1 MDFIPVVVGAIVEDK
16 AVVVERIDEVVT
28 VMNIVPVDEIDV
40 TVLER
45 IIGVLI
51 MSETVVRDVDGC
63 KVVVDVKV
71 VVVVDDFVVDCG

>member
-16 AVVVERIDEVVT
+16 AVVVEKIDEVVI
-28 VMNIVPVDEIDV
+28 VMNVVPIDEIDV
-40 TVLER
+40 TVLEG

-51 MSETVVRDVDGC
+51 VSETVFRDVDGC

-71 VVVVDDFVVDCG
+71 VVVVNDFVVDCG

>member
-40 TVLER
+40 TVLEG